1 MKEIELYRLSTG
13 EKIVHVPE
21 TRSIVVRFNAP
32 KKVLSTSLLNGGY
45 REDIK
50 GLFNY
55 TCCGPGSCMSLEKY
69 EEHLGKC
76 AAVMGLDPARST
88 GIGTAARMVMGLDP
102 AHSTGIGTAARM
114 ENAAIVE
121 ETYEELKVAACVT
134 AGVEGNAG
142 CAGDPA
148 GYYGA
153 GARPEI
159 YRPGTINILLFINAD
174 MPPGILT
181 RALVTCTEGKTAALR
196 ELMVGSRP
204 ATGTGTDSTI
214 IVCDPKSPLYFRSAG
229 KHNKLGE
236 LIGKTV
242 KEAVKK
248 ALGNQNHLY
257 PSTQH
262 SVTERLRRYGVT
274 EEVLY
279 SYFREYKKDG
289 IEEEWRHL
297 WRKIDRGSEMVF
309 ISSFLAELLDEY
321 RWGLAGN
328 EEVSHMAKKLLQ
340 MTEEAYGIQSALVE
354 MKSAEDIKD
363 AFCRLAVQAAVKK
376 NGI

>member
-1 MKEIELYRLSTG
+1 
-13 EKIVHVPE
+13 
-21 TRSIVVRFNAP
+21 
-32 KKVLSTSLLNGGY
+32 
-45 REDIK
+45 
-50 GLFNY
+50 
-55 TCCGPGSCMSLEKY
+55 
-69 EEHLGKC
+69 
-76 AAVMGLDPARST
+76 
-88 GIGTAARMVMGLDP
+88 
-102 AHSTGIGTAARM
+102 
-114 ENAAIVE
+114 
-121 ETYEELKVAACVT
+121 
-134 AGVEGNAG
+134 
-142 CAGDPA
+142 
-148 GYYGA
+148 
-153 GARPEI
+153 
-159 YRPGTINILLFINAD
+159 

-196 ELMVGSRP
+196 ELMVGSRYSENP
-204 ATGTGTDSTI
+204 ATGTGTDSTVI
-214 IVCDPKSPLYFRSAG
+214 ICDPKSPLYFRSAG

-328 EEVSHMAKKLLQ
+328 EEVCRMAKKLLQ

-376 NGI
+376 NGV

>member
-1 MKEIELYRLSTG
+1 MKEIELYRLSTD

-50 GLFNY
+50 GFFNY
-55 TCCGPGSCMSLEKY
+55 TCCGPGPCMSLEKY

-76 AAVMGLDPARST
+76 AAVMGLDPAR
-88 GIGTAARMVMGLDP
+88 
-102 AHSTGIGTAARM
+102 STGIGTAARM

-196 ELMVGSRP
+196 ELMVGSRYSENP

-214 IVCDPKSPLYFRSAG
+214 IVCDPKSSLYFRSAG

-262 SVTERLRRYGVT
+262 SVTERLKRYGVT

-297 WRKIDRGSEMVF
+297 WQKIDRDSEMVF
-309 ISSFLAELLDEY
+309 MSSFLAELLDEY

-340 MTEEAYGIQSALVE
+340 MTEEAYGMRSVPMEI
-354 MKSAEDIKD
+354 KSTEDIKD